1 MNLTEKEAQLVQT
14 LVGTSNKTLFVG
26 IAELLLSSGSSKE
39 DWNSVVRPGVI
50 CLIKDL
56 EKDLCFIWVIS
67 MTQGKVIWKQ
77 NVDDKLKSQRR
88 RRWIFVFEGGFRK
101 LMLNFVDDDE
111 ADQFSYI
118 LYEKFPRLRKF
129 DGVITY
135 NVAEDGK
142 IVRQRKSKR
151 QENLRDEMRDE
162 TRDENLIKFINLAG
176 LDKTILDDPTAKKK
190 VEDMYGA
197 LENEVDDLSAILDA
211 TNYEEYSYSE
221 EEEESEEENVEEE
234 EDVDYGDELVLH
246 GDVPPS
252 PDNTDSEEELAHEI
266 AAPSTLAAI
275 SEEDDVKRMTGDKT
289 ITALGNMPKPPP
301 MNIPTAPSIDMVK
314 SMPPAPK
321 SVPKPGP
328 TKVGG
333 DRGSLLDQIRNPKFA
348 LKKVDSEKSKV
359 KSSKRLTKSGD
370 GSLEHCLFGAMQQIR
385 AVKADYGDQPDY
397 RDWDDD

>member
-151 QENLRDEMRDE
+151 QSI
-162 TRDENLIKFINLAG
+162 DENLIKFVNLAG

-211 TNYEEYSYSE
+211 TNYEEYSSSE

-275 SEEDDVKRMTGDKT
+275 SEEDDVKTMPGDKT
-289 ITALGNMPKPPP
+289 ITASGNMPKPPP

-321 SVPKPGP
+321 SVPKPAP

-333 DRGSLLDQIRNPKFA
+333 DRGSLLDQIRNPKFE
-348 LKKVDSEKSKV
+348 LKKVDSEKNKV
-359 KSSKRLTKSGD
+359 KSNKRLTKSGD
-370 GSLEHCLFGAMQQIR
+370 GSLEQCLLGAMQQLR
-385 AVKADYGDQPDY
+385 AVKADYGMPDDQPDY

>member
-26 IAELLLSSGSSKE
+26 IAELLLSSGASKE
-39 DWNSVVRPGVI
+39 DWNSMVRPGVI

-151 QENLRDEMRDE
+151 QSI
-162 TRDENLIKFINLAG
+162 DENLIKFVNLAG

-197 LENEVDDLSAILDA
+197 LENEMDDLSAILDA
-211 TNYEEYSYSE
+211 TNYEEYSSSEEE
-221 EEEESEEENVEEE
+221 EEEESEEESGEEE

-246 GDVPPS
+246 GDVPTS
-252 PDNTDSEEELAHEI
+252 PDSNKTDSEDDLAHEI
-266 AAPSTLAAI
+266 AASSPLAAI
-275 SEEDDVKRMTGDKT
+275 SEEDDVKGMNGDKT
-289 ITALGNMPKPPP
+289 ITASGNMPKPPP
-301 MNIPTAPSIDMVK
+301 MNIPTAPSINMVK

-321 SVPKPGP
+321 SVPKPAP

-348 LKKVDSEKSKV
+348 LKKVDSEKNKV
-359 KSSKRLTKSGD
+359 KSNKRLTKSGD
-370 GSLEHCLFGAMQQIR
+370 GSLEQCLLGAMQQLR
-385 AVKADYGDQPDY
+385 AVKADYGMPDDQPDY

>member
-1 MNLTEKEAQLVQT
+1 MNLTTKEAQLVQT

-26 IAELLLSSGSSKE
+26 IAELLLSSGASKE
-39 DWNSVVRPGVI
+39 DWSSMVRPGVI

-67 MTQGKVIWKQ
+67 MTKGKVIWKQ

-151 QENLRDEMRDE
+151 QS
-162 TRDENLIKFINLAG
+162 RDENLIKFINFAG

-211 TNYEEYSYSE
+211 TNYEEYTSTE
-221 EEEESEEENVEEE
+221 EEEEEDEERDDETEEDSEEE
-234 EDVDYGDELVLH
+234 EDVDYGDELILH
-246 GDVPPS
+246 GTPEPS
-252 PDNTDSEEELAHEI
+252 PDGNKTDSEDVLEHEI
-266 AAPSTLAAI
+266 AASTPLAAI
-275 SEEDDVKRMTGDKT
+275 SEEDDVKGRNGDNM
-289 ITALGNMPKPPP
+289 ITASGNIPKPPP
-301 MNIPTAPSIDMVK
+301 MNIPTAPSINMVK
-314 SMPPAPK
+314 SMPPIPK
-321 SVPKPGP
+321 AGVRPSSK
-328 TKVGG
+328 KEGG
-333 DRGSLLDQIRNPKFA
+333 DRGSLLEQIRNPKFA
-348 LKKVDSEKSKV
+348 LKKVDSEKNKV
-359 KSSKRLTKSGD
+359 KSNKRLTKSGE
-370 GSLEHCLFGAMQQIR
+370 GSLEHVLFGAMQQLR
-385 AVKADYGDQPDY
+385 AVKADYGIPDDTY
-397 RDWDDD
+397 RDWED

>member
-26 IAELLLSSGSSKE
+26 IAELLLSSGASKE
-39 DWNSVVRPGVI
+39 DWESRVRPGVI

-151 QENLRDEMRDE
+151 QS
-162 TRDENLIKFINLAG
+162 RDENLKKFIIFAG
-176 LDKTILDDPTAKKK
+176 LDKTILDDPNAKKK

-197 LENEVDDLSAILDA
+197 LEAEMDDLPTILDA
-211 TNYEEYSYSE
+211 TNYEEYSSTE
-221 EEEESEEENVEEE
+221 EEEEEREDDTEEDSDEE

-246 GDVPPS
+246 GDEPPS
-252 PDNTDSEEELAHEI
+252 PEGNKTDSEDELEHEI
-266 AAPSTLAAI
+266 AAPSSMAVI
-275 SEEDDVKRMTGDKT
+275 SEEDDAKGKNGDKT
-289 ITALGNMPKPPP
+289 ITASGNFPKPPP
-301 MNIPTAPSIDMVK
+301 MNIPTAPSINMVK
-314 SMPPAPK
+314 SMPPVPK
-321 SVPKPGP
+321 AVPKPAP
-328 TKVGG
+328 KKEGG
-333 DRGSLLDQIRNPKFA
+333 DRGSLLEQIRNPKFA
-348 LKKVDSEKSKV
+348 LKKVDSEKGKA
-359 KSSKRLTKSGD
+359 KSNKRLTKSGD
-370 GSLEHCLFGAMQQIR
+370 GSLEHVLFGAMQQLR
-385 AVKADYGDQPDY
+385 AVKADYGIPDDTY
-397 RDWDDD
+397 RDWED

>member
-1 MNLTEKEAQLVQT
+1 MNLTAKEAQLVQT
-14 LVGTSNKTLFVG
+14 LVGTSNKTFFVG
-26 IAELLLSSGSSKE
+26 IAELLLSSGASKE
-39 DWNSVVRPGVI
+39 DWNSMVRPGVI
-50 CLIKDL
+50 CLIKDI

-77 NVDDKLKSQRR
+77 NLDDKLRSQRR

-118 LYEKFPRLRKF
+118 LYEKFPRLRNF

-151 QENLRDEMRDE
+151 QS
-162 TRDENLIKFINLAG
+162 RDENLIKFINLAG
-176 LDKTILDDPTAKKK
+176 LDETILDDPNTKKK

-211 TNYEEYSYSE
+211 TNYEDYSSSE
-221 EEEESEEENVEEE
+221 EEEESEEESVEEE

-246 GDVPPS
+246 GDVPTS
-252 PDNTDSEEELAHEI
+252 PDGNKTDSEDELAHEI
-266 AAPSTLAAI
+266 GASSPLAAI
-275 SEEDDVKRMTGDKT
+275 SEEDDVKGMNGDKT
-289 ITALGNMPKPPP
+289 ITASGNMPKPPP
-301 MNIPTAPSIDMVK
+301 MNIPTAPSINMVK

-321 SVPKPGP
+321 SVPKPAP

-359 KSSKRLTKSGD
+359 KSNKRLTKSGE
-370 GSLEHCLFGAMQQIR
+370 GSLEHALLGAMQQLR
-385 AVKADYGDQPDY
+385 AAKVDYGMPDDQPDY